1 MAQVRE
7 YAYYFKG
14 EKIALVEREVNFDN
28 DPDSRT
34 YGPGV
39 DRGEWKS
46 PLATVADALKLEY
59 SYVSDYTINDD
70 ADVDITIT
78 KYTNDGNGYLKI
90 DGTTNFGSTSPA
102 LAACS
107 WIVLGNAGKY
117 NGLHKVRSLA
127 TTNTTNDSLILE
139 TRYSGP
145 STSWYNFEETVNLW
159 YNVNALRDDDDE
171 LDLPYNLEMAV
182 IYYMKAKMAEDMM
195 NMEGKELF
203 MRDFYKELEKH
214 ANSRQWGAR
223 MMSPGPFAIR

>member
-7 YAYYFKG
+7 YAYYLKG

>member
-7 YAYYFKG
+7 YAYYLKG

-78 KYTNDGNGYLKI
+78 KYTNDRNGYLKI

-214 ANSRQWGAR
+214 ANSRQWGAI